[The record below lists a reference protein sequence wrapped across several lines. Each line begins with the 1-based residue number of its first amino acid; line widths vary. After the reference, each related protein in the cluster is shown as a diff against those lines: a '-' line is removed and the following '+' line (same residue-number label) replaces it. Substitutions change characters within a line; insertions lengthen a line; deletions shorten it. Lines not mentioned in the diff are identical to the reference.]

1 MADRV
6 KGKVALITG
15 GGSGIGRATA
25 TLFASEGA
33 RVVVADY
40 NAEGGERTVRAIKE
54 AGGDAIFHAADVANH
69 KEVEALVKKTVEHYG
84 RLDCAFNN
92 AGIEGEFSSTP
103 ECTLENWQRVIAIN
117 LSGVFYCM
125 KYEIPEMLKHGGGT
139 IVNTSSICGL
149 AGIANTSAYTA
160 AKHGVAGLTKTAALE
175 FSSQGIRVNAVCP
188 GFIRTPMVARV
199 MDRGSFDEKA
209 VIQTHPINRLG
220 KAEEIAE
227 AVLWLSTDA
236 SSFVSGVLVV
246 LPLGAVVTRWLTTTA
261 AFKRLTLPVDAR
273 VTRTVLST
281 S

>member
-25 TLFASEGA
+25 MLFASEGA

-40 NAEGGERTVRAIKE
+40 NVEGGERTAKAIKE
-54 AGGDAIFHAADVANH
+54 AGGDAVFHPADVANPG
-69 KEVEALVKKTVEHYG
+69 EVETLVRKTIEAYG

-92 AGIEGEFSSTP
+92 AGIEGQFSSTP
-103 ECTLENWQRVIAIN
+103 ECTLENWQRVIGIN

-125 KYEIPEMLKHGGGT
+125 KYEVPEMLKTGGGT

-149 AGIANTSAYTA
+149 AGIANTAAYTA
-160 AKHGVAGLTKTAALE
+160 AKHGVVGLTKTAALE
-175 FSSQGIRVNAVCP
+175 FSSKGIRVNAVCP

-236 SSFVSGVLVV
+236 SSFVTGV
-246 LPLGAVVTRWLTTTA
+246 PMPIDGAYLA
-261 AFKRLTLPVDAR
+261 Q
-273 VTRTVLST
+273 
-281 S
+281 

>member
-25 TLFASEGA
+25 MLFASEGA

-40 NAEGGERTVRAIKE
+40 NVEGGERTAKAIKE
-54 AGGDAIFHAADVANH
+54 AGGDAIFHPADVANPG
-69 KEVEALVKKTVEHYG
+69 EVETLVRKTIEAYG

-92 AGIEGEFSSTP
+92 AGIEGQFSSTP
-103 ECTLENWQRVIAIN
+103 ECTLENWQRVIGIN

-125 KYEIPEMLKHGGGT
+125 KYEVPEILKTGGGT

-149 AGIANTSAYTA
+149 AGIANTAAYTA
-160 AKHGVAGLTKTAALE
+160 AKHGVVGLTKTAALE
-175 FSSQGIRVNAVCP
+175 FSSKGIRVNAVCP

-236 SSFVSGVLVV
+236 SSFVTGV
-246 LPLGAVVTRWLTTTA
+246 PM
-261 AFKRLTLPVDAR
+261 PVDGAY
-273 VTRTVLST
+273 LAQ
-281 S
+281 

>member
-25 TLFASEGA
+25 MLFAAEGA
-33 RVVVADY
+33 RVVIADY
-40 NAEGGERTVRAIKE
+40 NVDGGERTLRAIKE
-54 AGGDAIFHAADVANH
+54 AGGDGIFHSADVANP
-69 KEVEALVKKTVEHYG
+69 KEVEA
-84 RLDCAFNN
+84 
-92 AGIEGEFSSTP
+92 TP
-103 ECTLENWQRVIAIN
+103 ECTLENWQRVISIN

-125 KYEIPEMLKHGGGT
+125 KYEIPEMLKNGGGT

-160 AKHGVAGLTKTAALE
+160 AKHGVAGLTKAAALE
-175 FSSQGIRVNAVCP
+175 FSSKGIRVNAVCP

-220 KAEEIAE
+220 RPEEIAE

-236 SSFVSGVLVV
+236 SSFVTGV
-246 LPLGAVVTRWLTTTA
+246 PMPIDGAYMA
-261 AFKRLTLPVDAR
+261 Q
-273 VTRTVLST
+273 
-281 S
+281 